1 MNAVAP
7 VRREIVVD
15 ADPDLAFLVFTE
27 QIGKWWPVAEL
38 SVHGAASTV
47 TFDSTEIV
55 EISEDGRRAVWG
67 SVTEWRPG
75 QRVAFT
81 WHPGGS
87 AERASHV
94 TVSFSA
100 DNDKTL
106 VTLVHDGWE
115 VFADPVAAR
124 AEYDH
129 GWPEV
134 LGKYAEHVTA
144 NTSPPSDDEDDDAED
159 TWVALLHRPG
169 PNAPHDGS
177 LFAAP
182 GFNDH
187 VAFLTRM
194 RDAGLLV
201 AAGPLLDA
209 NGEGMTVLR
218 LPGPNRL
225 DEARH
230 LATHEDASVTN
241 GFFTVEVRPWQVM
254 LQTAQ

>member
-1 MNAVAP
+1 MSSIGP
-7 VRREIVVD
+7 IRREIVVD
-15 ADPDLAFLVFTE
+15 ADPDLAFHVFTE
-27 QIGKWWPVAEL
+27 QIGRWWPVAEL
-38 SVHGAASTV
+38 SVHGEGSTV
-47 TFDSTEIV
+47 IFDSTEIV
-55 EISEDGRRAVWG
+55 EVSEDGQRAVWG
-67 SVTEWRPG
+67 AVTEWRPG
-75 QRVAFT
+75 QQLAFT
-81 WHPGGS
+81 WHPGAS
-87 AERASHV
+87 ADRASYV

-100 DNDKTL
+100 ANDQTL
-106 VTLVHDGWE
+106 VSLVHSGWE

-134 LGKYAEHVTA
+134 LGRFAEHVTT
-144 NTSPPSDDEDDDAED
+144 NTSPPSDDAED

-182 GFNDH
+182 GFNAH
-187 VAFLTRM
+187 VEFLTRM
-194 RDAGLLV
+194 QDAGFLV

-218 LPGPNRL
+218 LPGANRL
-225 DEARH
+225 DEAQH

-254 LQTAQ
+254 LQTAD